1 MRPRI
6 DRGSL
11 IVASVALIVAFGFSG
26 SCGINA
32 FRFQH
37 VLLDEPY
44 GNRVFVT
51 AAVR

>member
-11 IVASVALIVAFGFSG
+11 IVASVVFVVAFRVLG
-26 SCGINA
+26 SRGINA
-32 FRFQH
+32 FGCQH

-44 GNRVFVT
+44 GNRIFFT